1 MTNKEIL
8 LSAIRLQK
16 TPRVPVIKLAGGV
29 WLYERHGLSLQEI
42 LDQPPAQYADL
53 MLRNNE
59 ELGLDMIWT
68 GAGLNHVLL
77 RAVGAKMTFDKVGAA
92 STVDEPLITN
102 AEDLDRIKT
111 DSPENI
117 PGMENLLEATR
128 ILSERV
134 GNEVLIGVSQWGPF
148 SLAGLIMGLEK
159 FMVYTMR
166 DRAGTEQILE
176 FTRTLVEKYL
186 QLFREAGAGLVNLSE
201 PSASMISP
209 KMFQD
214 LALPYIKKTNEAFK
228 DQGVARMLHIC
239 GNTTKLLDL
248 IPGTGTDLFSF
259 DYKVDL
265 AAAKEKLGG
274 KIAFAGNIDPVSVVF
289 DGTEADVTAAAESCI
304 RIAGTTAG
312 YVLMPG
318 CDIPPKTRIENVKA
332 MVSAAHRTAD
342 NGK

>member
-29 WLYERHGLSLQEI
+29 WLYERHGLSLQDV
-42 LDQPPAQYADL
+42 LDMPPAQYADL
-53 MLRNNE
+53 MLRDNE
-59 ELGLDMIWT
+59 ELGMDLIWT

-77 RAVGAKMTFDKVGAA
+77 RTIGSKVTFDKVGAA
-92 STVDEPLITN
+92 STVEEPMISS
-102 AEDLDRIKT
+102 AEDLDKIK
-111 DSPENI
+111 SPSLEND
-117 PGMENLLEATR
+117 PGIANLLEATR

-148 SLAGLIMGLEK
+148 SLAGLMMGLEK
-159 FMVYTMR
+159 FMVYIMR
-166 DRAGTEQILE
+166 DKAGTERILA
-176 FTRTLVEKYL
+176 FTQELVEKYL
-186 QLFREAGAGLVNLSE
+186 ELFREAGVGLVNFSE

-214 LALPYIKKTNEAFK
+214 LAMPCIRKTNDAFRDK
-228 DQGVARMLHIC
+228 GVARMLHIC

-248 IPGTGTDLFSF
+248 IPETGTDLFSF

-274 KIAFAGNIDPVSVVF
+274 KVAFAGNIDPVGVIF
-289 DGTEADVTAAAESCI
+289 EGTKEDVAKAAENCL
-304 RIAGTTAG
+304 RIAGETPG

-332 MVSAAHRTAD
+332 MASVAHRAID
-342 NGK
+342 GKL